1 MATRSGCT
9 KAWDRLQHAR
19 DPRSS
24 ASDKEWTLHSSLGVY
39 EAYLKEASVR
49 FLPRLHPDSSPLP
62 ELHVVLSAPA
72 NKCPGPKLSRC
83 NSVCE
88 VPVEVCLTPPRN
100 NMADYREDTGARALL
115 ALQSAPCSPVRV
127 AVTSHAFHHQP
138 SLAFLCPPLTEAAAG
153 AGMRPARLVS
163 PLPQALA
170 RLEGRDFEFVMR
182 QRTVTIGRNSSH
194 GSVDINMGH
203 SSFISRRHLQLVYDE
218 ASGFSLRCLGKN
230 GVFVDGV
237 FQRKGAPPLLL
248 PRQCVFRFPSTV
260 IKIQFASLIPPEGQ
274 WEKEAP
280 SPPIRPLLPHIS
292 PLKISI
298 PTAQQHEE
306 HIRAFGP
313 PLPSPT
319 GTLSVPNSCP
329 ASPRG
334 AGSSGYRDG
343 RNVTSD
349 LQLVA
354 EYAAKAVS
362 EQRRNAAEH
371 RGAAA
376 EPRGE
381 SAGAGGDD
389 SPKDES
395 KPPYSY
401 AQLIVQAISSAP
413 DKQLTLSG
421 IYAHITKHYPYYRT
435 ADKGWQNSIRHN
447 LSLNRYFLKVARSQD
462 EPGKGSFWRVDS
474 ASEGKLVEQAFRKRR
489 QRGVA
494 CFRTPFGPLSSRS
507 APASPTHQGLLSPPS
522 SGLQTPEC
530 LSREGS
536 PVPPDHHEQL
546 AHKLAA
552 VPEYR
557 YSQSAPGSPVS
568 AQPVIMAAPPHPSA
582 ALGKALA
589 LLPGGGGQVHLVQN
603 APPSSVTMLRVVTGA
618 PPNGYCAPSL
628 LNVGPPGGEL
638 REAQPKREL
647 VIQALDSAGHGAE
660 PRSAAD
666 ARNVAPGPHPL
677 AVHAVTQNGK
687 HTIAAASTANS
698 LAAFTSGLS
707 SPLQILAAQASSS
720 PPVLVS
726 RPLSSEQAGA
736 GDQPQAK
743 RSKMDDGEGSAPAA
757 QQPVIVAVMPQSH
770 EPRM

>member
-1 MATRSGCT
+1 
-9 KAWDRLQHAR
+9 
-19 DPRSS
+19 
-24 ASDKEWTLHSSLGVY
+24 
-39 EAYLKEASVR
+39 
-49 FLPRLHPDSSPLP
+49 
-62 ELHVVLSAPA
+62 
-72 NKCPGPKLSRC
+72 
-83 NSVCE
+83 
-88 VPVEVCLTPPRN
+88 
-100 NMADYREDTGARALL
+100 MADYREDTGARALL

-127 AVTSHAFHHQP
+127 AVTSHSYHQP
-138 SLAFLCPPLTEAAAG
+138 SLTLLGPPMMEARADSGLFPVRLACP
-153 AGMRPARLVS
+153 
-163 PLPQALA
+163 PQALA

-203 SSFISRRHLQLVYDE
+203 SSFISRRHLQITYDE
-218 ASGFSLRCLGKN
+218 ANGFSLRCLGKN

-237 FQRKGAPPLLL
+237 FQRRGAPPLSL
-248 PRQCVFRFPSTV
+248 PRECVFRFPSTV
-260 IKIQFASLIPPEGQ
+260 IKIQFMSLLQLDEHREREQPSLPP
-274 WEKEAP
+274 
-280 SPPIRPLLPHIS
+280 RPLLPHIS

-298 PTAQQHEE
+298 PTMQQHEE
-306 HIRAFGP
+306 HIRAFGS

-334 AGSSGYRDG
+334 AGSSGYRYG

-349 LQLVA
+349 LQLAA

-362 EQRRNAAEH
+362 EQRRSIVEQ
-371 RGAAA
+371 RGGGS
-376 EPRGE
+376 EQRGE
-381 SAGAGGDD
+381 SAGGD

-474 ASEGKLVEQAFRKRR
+474 ASESKLVEQAFRKRR

-536 PVPPDHHEQL
+536 PISHDHHEQL
-546 AHKLAA
+546 ANKLAS

-568 AQPVIMAAPPHPSA
+568 AQHVIMAAPAHPTVMPS
-582 ALGKALA
+582 GKALA
-589 LLPGGGGQVHLVQN
+589 FIPGGGGQIQPIHVLQN
-603 APPSSVTMLRVVTGA
+603 PIQSSVTMVRVVNSA
-618 PPNGYCAPSL
+618 PSNPPNGYTAPS
-628 LNVGPPGGEL
+628 VGGAEGNSEL
-638 REAQPKREL
+638 RDAQLTRER
-647 VIQALDSAGHGAE
+647 VIQTVDSVVQGG
-660 PRSAAD
+660 D
-666 ARNVAPGPHPL
+666 GRNLVLGLHQLPVRP
-677 AVHAVTQNGK
+677 VTQNGK
-687 HTIAAASTANS
+687 HTTAAVATATS
-698 LAAFTSGLS
+698 LANVSGLN

-726 RPLSSEQAGA
+726 RQQPTAETLTEQPGE
-736 GDQPQAK
+736 PQAK
-743 RSKMDDGEGSAPAA
+743 RPKVEDEGGTESAHHHVTPA
-757 QQPVIVAVMPQSH
+757 QQPVIVAMTSQTH
-770 EPRM
+770 DPRK